1 MGITIA
7 ASEADRTSQRSYLRD
22 VMKKTKQ
29 AKPPSDE
36 YARFEQ
42 LAKQLIS
49 VPKSEIDKRE
59 AEYQKKKAAKKKQ
72 AA

>member
-1 MGITIA
+1 
-7 ASEADRTSQRSYLRD
+7 
-22 VMKKTKQ
+22 MKK
-29 AKPPSDE
+29 AKADKPSEE
-36 YARFEQ
+36 YARFEN

-59 AEYQKKKAAKKKQ
+59 AEYQKQNKSGKKKR